1 MSLRSDELRKIIERT
16 DAHMDPELCWIL
28 REAAR
33 AWSGDPK
40 LNEWASQSKYLP
52 ERLISH
58 LAPVVASAISERDCQ
73 GRPAC
78 DPAELRIIAKDAF
91 RFWERAKTPQCDS
104 LPETVAEIAGAYIAS
119 RLCELNP
126 HPALSPACA
135 AAKESAVLASSL
147 KNASGSPRQGAG
159 EACAQAVPKSRL

>member
-28 REAAR
+28 CETAR
-33 AWSGDPK
+33 AWFSDPK
-40 LNEWASQSKYLP
+40 LNEWTAQSKYLP

-58 LAPVVASAISERDCQ
+58 LAPIVASAISERDCQ

-78 DPAELRIIAKDAF
+78 DPSELRSIAKDAF
-91 RFWERAKTPQCDS
+91 RFWQRAKSQARDS

-119 RLCELNP
+119 RLCEINP
-126 HPALSPACA
+126 HPSLPTACA
-135 AAKESAVLASSL
+135 AAKESAVLACSL
-147 KNASGSPRQGAG
+147 KSPCGTTELAPSIASPQASP
-159 EACAQAVPKSRL
+159 KNRL